1 MYLRFVC
8 TQYYYHYLHNPS
20 GVLAVD
26 PATYL
31 FTRDLWNGVCCDGV
45 DSAACDSFS
54 DTCPCRYPPTF
65 TRTHRHQHTL
75 HYFASAAPNAPHT
88 EKNTIKKGFAEKLIE
103 TERADFFSSLLLL
116 LLCVLHAFLFHPK
129 LCARQFSPSNDKRN
143 RNEPQ
148 NTI

>member
-8 TQYYYHYLHNPS
+8 THYYYYYLHNPS

-26 PATYL
+26 NATYL
-31 FTRDLWNGVCCDGV
+31 FTRDWWNGVCCDGV
-45 DSAACDSFS
+45 DCAACDSFS
-54 DTCPCRYPPTF
+54 DTCPCRYSPTC
-65 TRTHRHQHTL
+65 TQTHRHQHRL

-88 EKNTIKKGFAEKLIE
+88 KKYNK
-103 TERADFFSSLLLL
+103 ERLCRKSNRNRTNRFFSSSLLL

-129 LCARQFSPSNDKRN
+129 LCARQFSPPNDKRN